1 MNDEIESWYLGLPEG
16 KKQIFLA
23 FVSHSLTVHGRA
35 FGLDLAGE
43 KQIAAFKGLNELHHQ
58 LSGQIAAIGLGHKRY
73 PDDVFW
79 NVLDKKTGY
88 YDISLALANSLK
100 YARSISN
107 W

>member
-1 MNDEIESWYLGLPEG
+1 LSEG

-58 LSGQIAAIGLGHKRY
+58 LSSQIARSAWAARDILTTCFGVSSMKKLGSM
-73 PDDVFW
+73 
-79 NVLDKKTGY
+79 
-88 YDISLALANSLK
+88 ISL
-100 YARSISN
+100 
-107 W
+107 WH